1 MGQGAMIRR
10 LRLASG
16 LVMLSY
22 VTMHLL
28 NHALGLMSIWA
39 MERTLRWVMALW
51 TQWPMQLLLYGG
63 FFVHYALAL
72 WALWQ
77 RRSLRLRA
85 SEAAQ
90 VALGFAI
97 PLLLVRHVV
106 NIRVANDLFGA
117 GADNYAH
124 VLWVYAVHAPSLGL
138 LQLTVLVVAWSHAV
152 IGLHFWLR
160 VRPWY
165 GRVRELALTVAVLV
179 PVLALLGIF
188 EAGRQVAALAAADP
202 AWTERAFGSIGLP
215 SPQTSAVLEEIIDA
229 LTWLFLALPAA
240 VLLARAIRYFWQ
252 RRRGLI
258 RISYPDGRSVEVLR
272 GTSVLEASRLARIPH
287 ASVCGGR
294 GRCST
299 CRVRVRTALPGLP
312 PPSEEEQRVL
322 DRIGARRNVRLACQL
337 RPNMPVEV
345 TPLLPHFAHAADG
358 TRRVDLAEGRERE
371 IAVLFADIRGFTAL
385 AEGRL
390 PYDIVFILNRYFDAM
405 GRAIE
410 HAGGRLDKF
419 IGDGV
424 MALFGIEGDG
434 DAACRD
440 ALTAA
445 RLMSLGLAD
454 LNAALRGELAE
465 PLRIG
470 IGIHAGPAIVGE
482 MGYGA
487 AAALTAIG
495 DAVNTASR
503 LEALTKSY
511 QCELIVS
518 DEVIARAGL
527 DRGLFDWQD
536 TELRGKQERLAIAI
550 LASAQNLPLDE
561 PADQSAP
568 APEPLTPAAASL
580 RSRM

>member
-1 MGQGAMIRR
+1 MIRR

-28 NHALGLMSIWA
+28 NHALGLVSLAA
-39 MERTLRWVMALW
+39 MERTLRWVVALW
-51 TQWPMQLLLYGG
+51 AQWPMQTLLYGS

-97 PLLLVRHVV
+97 PLLLIRHVV
-106 NIRVANDLFGA
+106 NIRVAQDFFGA

-138 LQLTVLVVAWSHAV
+138 IQLTVLVVAWSHAM

-165 GRVRELALTVAVLV
+165 GRVRELALTIAVLV
-179 PVLALLGIF
+179 PVLASLGIF
-188 EAGRQVAALAAADP
+188 EAGRQVAALAAGDP
-202 AWTERAFGSIGLP
+202 TWTEKAFGGIGLP
-215 SPQTSAVLEEIIDA
+215 SLQTSAVLEEIIDG
-229 LTWLFLALPAA
+229 LTWLFLSLPAA

-252 RRRGLI
+252 RRRGLV

-272 GTSVLEASRLARIPH
+272 GTSILEASRLARIPH

-358 TRRVDLAEGRERE
+358 TRRVDLAEGSERE

-424 MALFGIEGDG
+424 MALFGIEGEG
-434 DAACRD
+434 DSACRE
-440 ALTAA
+440 ALAAA
-445 RLMSLGLAD
+445 RLMSLRLAD
-454 LNAALRGELAE
+454 LNTGLRGELAE

-503 LEALTKSY
+503 LETLTKSY

-518 DEVIARAGL
+518 DEVIVRAGL
-527 DRGLFDWQD
+527 DRRLFDWQD
-536 TELRGKQERLAIAI
+536 TELRGKQEHLAITI
-550 LASAQNLPLDE
+550 LASAQDLPLDE
-561 PADQSAP
+561 PAGQP
-568 APEPLTPAAASL
+568 TPEPEPLTPAAASP